1 MSKKS
6 SKLEKA
12 GNKGTK
18 AQVHKVQDLG
28 AKLTKVDSMVK
39 AEGEVDVGAPKLA
52 LCPRC
57 GSSDLA
63 IRKIDIPGFAPEVQV
78 CNRCGFR
85 SESAVQVDPLEY
97 VEDVEEEAPRV
108 KIEDIEKRLQST
120 ILAEKKGGKQNAS
133 KGSKPVKSAKPA
145 KPIKPVAKPAKKP
158 VQKPSKKKKR

>member
-1 MSKKS
+1 MSNKSKKLKNAENTAAKVHGQKKQS
-6 SKLEKA
+6 LEA
-12 GNKGTK
+12 EL
-18 AQVHKVQDLG
+18 A
-28 AKLTKVDSMVK
+28 KVDSMVK
-39 AEGEVDVGAPKLA
+39 AEGEQDVGAPKLA

-120 ILAEKKGGKQNAS
+120 ILDEKKGGKQKVS
-133 KGSKPVKSAKPA
+133 KGPKPA
-145 KPIKPVAKPAKKP
+145 KSSKQVRPIKPVAKPAKKP
-158 VQKPSKKKKR
+158 VQKPGKKKK